1 MVTIGTIAF
10 DPFLQAVL
18 GTYGRWNDSATTFNA
33 TIGYALQVDGGNEI
47 EPGRTGPVSFVNTTE
62 GTFSPVGSSVRTE
75 FGLVSSIYAG
85 FYNSSLSGTETT
97 SFQCSTGNCTWPL
110 YVSAAVC
117 SRCEKLSDKFE
128 IMSGYG
134 RTNGS
139 NVESQTNVVVEG
151 SFTRFSL
158 PYGEIKNWDA
168 TFTKEGDWWQYTK
181 WGNAGRAR
189 TFMTANTTYDPR
201 STMAFQDIDSLLL
214 SFLMVRAGDDWI
226 FNNVPWNQS
235 KPIATECALYLCTNA
250 YNTSTNNSV
259 LQDRIVG
266 SWAVRDP
273 SSFQV
278 QRDSVNSDKLDRAK
292 KFDSTQGTKLYEPV
306 VNFKKS
312 PLRLLVPDEAA
323 QQLNIAPT
331 SVNFTQK
338 FIKSLMF
345 NLMTVSDHRDTG
357 IQKRNRTQVRAF
369 PDTDSPELMDAL
381 FNSTNLTATFDNVA
395 KSLTN
400 QIRSASSERQ
410 TGTTQTWAIHV
421 RVKWAYLAY
430 PIGMLVIGITY
441 VILTIAESM
450 RWRLP
455 VWKE

>member
-1 MVTIGTIAF
+1 
-10 DPFLQAVL
+10 
-18 GTYGRWNDSATTFNA
+18 
-33 TIGYALQVDGGNEI
+33 
-47 EPGRTGPVSFVNTTE
+47 
-62 GTFSPVGSSVRTE
+62 
-75 FGLVSSIYAG
+75 
-85 FYNSSLSGTETT
+85 
-97 SFQCSTGNCTWPL
+97 
-110 YVSAAVC
+110 
-117 SRCEKLSDKFE
+117 
-128 IMSGYG
+128 MSGYG

-139 NVESQTNVVVEG
+139 NVETQSNVDVSG

-168 TFTKEGDWWQYTK
+168 AFKKDYDWWQYTRY
-181 WGNAGRAR
+181 GAAGRAR

-201 STMAFQDIDSLLL
+201 STVAFQDIDSLLL
-214 SFLMVRAGDDWI
+214 SFLMIRAGDDWL

-278 QRDSVNSDKLDRAK
+278 QDDSLNSNMTRAK
-292 KFDSTQGTKLYEPV
+292 KFDASQGSKLYEPLI
-306 VNFKKS
+306 NFKKS
-312 PLRLLVPDEAA
+312 PLRLLVPDDAA
-323 QQLNIAPT
+323 RQLNIAPT

-338 FIKSLMF
+338 FIKTLMA
-345 NLMTVSDHRDTG
+345 NLMTVSDHSDTALP
-357 IQKRNRTQVRAF
+357 KRNRTQVRAF
-369 PDTDSPELMDAL
+369 PELESPELMDAL

-410 TGTTQTWAIHV
+410 IGTTQTWAMHV
-421 RVKWAYLAY
+421 HVNWAYLAY
-430 PIGMLVIGITY
+430 PIGMLVMGITY
-441 VILTIAESM
+441 VILTIADSM

-455 VWKE
+455 VWKESALPGLLYGFSDETQRLLRETNSGGVSKAGDVRVRFAVDRDEKCMRLVAD